1 MRTRVYRS
9 TDPSPP
15 TAEQETA
22 VCLRIPRR
30 HAPVKALQR
39 PLDDPL
45 DCPVRP
51 THTSIDRN
59 GHRECHFPH
68 SCTSSGGRVG
78 AGFWTALSKDDHPPS
93 RHDAR
98 ASARPTRR
106 MLSVGGTASS
116 GVARNGG
123 GSTYG
128 RSAEDEHQPHATLR
142 SDVGQRSPPS
152 TTDIPAWL
160 VALRLHVEHLE
171 RLPIERR
178 RARLRHDHPLAVRL
192 AIPSGH
198 APPSS
203 LCVAVCS
210 AAAAAG
216 ECRGQSHI
224 IACRDVHV
232 VHLDNHRTWTTHGT
246 TRVPMRAVRI
256 EALQWQLGHG
266 IEREDIGGHRVTR
279 CPRCPWRAPRAAS
292 CPPGRGSRLRLWL
305 GPCSYAFF
313 SRKRVD
319 AGFAVLHTEEP
330 ALTVPQ
336 LPSTTRRSD
345 RRPYQSAEQ
354 RRSWSTASAPAHP
367 RPAQR
372 TAARPWL
379 RPAP

>member
-1 MRTRVYRS
+1 
-9 TDPSPP
+9 
-15 TAEQETA
+15 

-93 RHDAR
+93 RHDTR

-171 RLPIERR
+171 RLHIERR

-192 AIPSGH
+192 VIPSGH

-216 ECRGQSHI
+216 ECRGQSTSSPAATCTSCISTI
-224 IACRDVHV
+224 IV
-232 VHLDNHRTWTTHGT
+232 
-246 TRVPMRAVRI
+246 
-256 EALQWQLGHG
+256 
-266 IEREDIGGHRVTR
+266 
-279 CPRCPWRAPRAAS
+279 
-292 CPPGRGSRLRLWL
+292 PGRHMARHACPCVLYASRPFNGSW
-305 GPCSYAFF
+305 
-313 SRKRVD
+313 D
-319 AGFAVLHTEEP
+319 
-330 ALTVPQ
+330 
-336 LPSTTRRSD
+336 
-345 RRPYQSAEQ
+345 
-354 RRSWSTASAPAHP
+354 TASN
-367 RPAQR
+367 
-372 TAARPWL
+372 ARISG
-379 RPAP
+379 AIV

>member
-1 MRTRVYRS
+1 MRAVCCMIVSPSQYNCRALRLPSKRELFRKAIGHVRLASMRTRVYRS

-22 VCLRIPRR
+22 VCLRIARR

-59 GHRECHFPH
+59 GHRACHFPH

-78 AGFWTALSKDDHPPS
+78 AGCWTALSKDGHPPS

-171 RLPIERR
+171 RLPTS
-178 RARLRHDHPLAVRL
+178 
-192 AIPSGH
+192 SG
-198 APPSS
+198 
-203 LCVAVCS
+203 
-210 AAAAAG
+210 AA
-216 ECRGQSHI
+216 
-224 IACRDVHV
+224 
-232 VHLDNHRTWTTHGT
+232 
-246 TRVPMRAVRI
+246 
-256 EALQWQLGHG
+256 
-266 IEREDIGGHRVTR
+266 
-279 CPRCPWRAPRAAS
+279 
-292 CPPGRGSRLRLWL
+292 
-305 GPCSYAFF
+305 
-313 SRKRVD
+313 
-319 AGFAVLHTEEP
+319 
-330 ALTVPQ
+330 
-336 LPSTTRRSD
+336 
-345 RRPYQSAEQ
+345 
-354 RRSWSTASAPAHP
+354 
-367 RPAQR
+367 
-372 TAARPWL
+372 
-379 RPAP
+379 